1 MKRQMEGI
9 PRKEV
14 ALTFHSVNEVI
25 HVQDYSFLDIDY
37 LYVGEKTLVVP
48 ADAVERFRRLHPEVN
63 EVLSVAELPLEEKT
77 TRPRE
82 QIIFEASAHRGQR
95 YDKPLAPE
103 LIKKE
108 KRGVEKEGYYTS
120 NLEDTISINKNNS
133 FPPSENQVI
142 LRARL

>member
-82 QIIFEASAHRGQR
+82 RIIFEASARRVQR
-95 YDKPLAPE
+95 YDNP
-103 LIKKE
+103 
-108 KRGVEKEGYYTS
+108 
-120 NLEDTISINKNNS
+120 
-133 FPPSENQVI
+133 
-142 LRARL
+142 

>member
-1 MKRQMEGI
+1 MEGI

-63 EVLSVAELPLEEKT
+63 EVLTAAELPVEEKT
-77 TRPRE
+77 TRPHER
-82 QIIFEASAHRGQR
+82 IIFEASA
-95 YDKPLAPE
+95 L
-103 LIKKE
+103 
-108 KRGVEKEGYYTS
+108 S
-120 NLEDTISINKNNS
+120 
-133 FPPSENQVI
+133 
-142 LRARL
+142 